1 MAYHG
6 TYQKHTQRCH
16 VKKDTEVKLYMQERR
31 KGTTQRIAAARAG
44 ISERTAR
51 TYEHRGKL
59 LSQLKRPHDWNT
71 RSDPFEQDWPWIV
84 AQLERDPALQ
94 GTTLFALLGE
104 RHPERYRPTQVRTLQ
119 RHIATWKALQG
130 KPQEVIFE
138 QRHTPGER
146 AQSDFTH
153 MEDLG
158 VTIAGEAFPHL
169 VYHFV
174 LTYSNMEAVSICF
187 SETFEALAEGIEK
200 ALWQL
205 GGVPQQH
212 RTDQLSAAV
221 RHLPKSDQEEWT
233 QRYQALMAHYGV
245 QPTWNNTGIAH
256 ENGDVEQ
263 AHHRF
268 KQAVDQALRA
278 RGSRDFA
285 DRSAYQHFVQTL
297 VSKRNQTRAVR
308 FAQEKVVLRPL
319 PLAPL
324 APCKELRVTVSRFST
339 IQILANTYSVPS
351 RLIGSSVLIRV
362 RAETLEGY
370 VGTVHAFSVPR
381 LLGKHQHRINYQHII
396 WSLVRKPG
404 AFAAYRYRDDLFPTT
419 TFRLAYD
426 RLVSQRATRAD
437 QNYVRILHL
446 AASTS
451 EADVETALTLLLEAE
466 SLPTFDAVRDL
477 VCLPQKAALPHIQA
491 PTLDLTLYDQLIPSR
506 RIQPTHA

>member
-1 MAYHG
+1 MAYHD

-59 LSQLKRPHDWNT
+59 PSQLKRPHDWNT

-84 AQLERDPALQ
+84 AHLERDPALQ
-94 GTTLFALLGE
+94 GTTLFALLCE

-205 GGVPQQH
+205 GGVPQPH
-212 RTDQLSAAV
+212 RTDHLSAAV

-233 QRYQALMAHYGV
+233 QRYQALMAHYGI

-370 VGTVHAFSVPR
+370 VGTVHAFSLPR
-381 LLGKHQHRINYQHII
+381 LLGKQQHRINYQHII

-404 AFAAYRYRDDLFPTT
+404 AFAAYRYREDLFPTV
-419 TFRLAYD
+419 TFRRAYD
-426 RLVSQRATRAD
+426 HLLAGNVERAD
-437 QNYVRILHL
+437 RHYVRILHL

-451 EADVETALTLLLEAE
+451 ESEVEIALQLLLETKEA
-466 SLPTFDAVRDL
+466 PIFDAVRDL
-477 VCLPQKAALPHIQA
+477 VHAPHSPEVLRLSA
-491 PTLDLTLYDQLIPSR
+491 PDLDLSPYDQLIPSR
-506 RIQPTHA
+506 RNHA